1 MTLGK
6 GHLIVS
12 SLFICFIMLSIIER
26 LCDALNVNDEY
37 VILRL
42 KRKEAEILDK
52 FKNEIDFFTSQY
64 GKDLMVLTNYTVDKN
79 RSIFINYETSI
90 VRDTGIF
97 FPNKRKEMFFGKK
110 LDEFKRGVI
119 QEDILMLTIM
129 NILSDTV
136 HFIIRYKNITV
147 ENEFGKSTFIEEL
160 FVDIPICTSF
170 GNKVLL
176 APIMT
181 RAKFSK
187 NHLACGYMHSHA
199 KSIQMK
205 FDMNW
210 RSLCFGNGPMA
221 GLIMNIRTGITT
233 LEESLPMISFNMDR
247 FVTVESI
254 KGVPYVKLENVHSV
268 NFYKN
273 GIETKLSTVKNP
285 VDCKIE
291 ECSRETIREFFESKK
306 VFPSFTTMFIN
317 HLIANN
323 PIRTTLNSKSIGGIP
338 LKYKVVYNVYMYD
351 FAIKITN
358 IFNDTMALY
367 ALMIG
372 VKFEDIYNYMN
383 DKFFGN
389 YIVNIVRGKKC
400 LVKVS
405 NDSNGGLSDIAV
417 ALNEFV
423 NDNKNTEIMVFNGER
438 ILFSCD
444 TVEPIEEDDKKYLR
458 LLTPQFLDFVMSIIN
473 EYC

>member
-1 MTLGK
+1 
-6 GHLIVS
+6 
-12 SLFICFIMLSIIER
+12 MLSIIEC
-26 LCDALNVNDEY
+26 LCDTLNVNDEY
-37 VILRL
+37 VISRL
-42 KRKEAEILDK
+42 KRKEAEILDR
-52 FKNEIDFFTSQY
+52 FKDEIDFFTSQY
-64 GKDLMVLTNYTVDKN
+64 GNDLMVLTNYTVDKN
-79 RSIFINYETSI
+79 KAIPVQYETSI

-97 FPNKRKEMFFGKK
+97 FPNKRKEIFFGKK
-110 LDEFKRGVI
+110 LNEFKRGMI

-136 HFIIRYKNITV
+136 HFIIRYKDITV
-147 ENEFGKSTFIEEL
+147 ENEYGKSTFIEEL

-199 KSIQMK
+199 KIIQMK

-210 RSLCFGNGPMA
+210 KSLCFGNGPMA

-233 LEESLPMISFNMDR
+233 LKESLPMISFNMDR
-247 FVTVESI
+247 FVTVESL
-254 KGVPYVKLENVHSV
+254 KGIPYVKLETTNST
-268 NFYKN
+268 NFYNN
-273 GIETKLSTVKNP
+273 GIETKLPTMKNP
-285 VDCKIE
+285 VYCKIE
-291 ECSRETIREFFESKK
+291 GCFEETVREFFESKK
-306 VFPSFTTMFIN
+306 MFPSFTTMFIN
-317 HLIANN
+317 HLISDN
-323 PIRTTLNSKSIGGIP
+323 PIRTTPNSKSIGGIP
-338 LKYKVVYNVYMYD
+338 LKYKVVHKVYMYD
-351 FAIKITN
+351 FAIKVTN

-372 VKFEDIYNYMN
+372 VKFENIYDYMN
-383 DKFFGN
+383 SRFFGN
-389 YIVNIVRGKKC
+389 YIVDTIGGKKC
-400 LVKVS
+400 LIKVN
-405 NDSNGGLSDIAV
+405 NDTNGGLSDVAV

-423 NDNKNTEIMVFNGER
+423 NNNRNTEMMVFNGES

-444 TVEPIEEDDKKYLR
+444 TVEPIEEDSKKYLR
-458 LLTPQFLDFVMSIIN
+458 LLTPQFLGFAMSIIN